1 MCLILFHPGGALA
14 NVINVG
20 RAAMDAKAR
29 ETGALERTG
38 KPCCSDILDA
48 GIKFAV
54 TPAGDGGT
62 VIAGKI
68 TE

>member
-1 MCLILFHPGGALA
+1 MA

-20 RAAMDAKAR
+20 RAAVDAKVR
-29 ETGALERTG
+29 ETDVLERTG

>member
-1 MCLILFHPGGALA
+1 M
-14 NVINVG
+14 V
-20 RAAMDAKAR
+20 AKAR
-29 ETGALERTG
+29 ETGVLERTG
-38 KPCCSDILDA
+38 KPCGSDILDA

-62 VIAGKI
+62 VIAGEI